1 MSASLSQGASRGAAR
16 LASIVLRG
24 YQLLVSPIYGPVC
37 RYAPSCSHYAQEAV
51 LTHGVLRGSWLAL
64 KRLARCHPWGGSGFD
79 PVPECH
85 HRHARSAPTGAA
97 RRG

>member
-1 MSASLSQGASRGAAR
+1 MNRPAAIAAR
-16 LASIVLRG
+16 AAALVLRG

-51 LTHGVLRGSWLAL
+51 LTHGVVRGSWLAL

-79 PVPECH
+79 PVPACRAH
-85 HRHARSAPTGAA
+85 THRPTTQARQG
-97 RRG
+97 